1 MADETRIPEG
11 EKEQRVK
18 EELDGW
24 KMADEKF
31 ITKRYRFQEFLT
43 GIQFVNR
50 VAEYSEDIQHHPFIS
65 IDYKMVTLK
74 LTSWE
79 AGGLTELDL
88 SCAKKYDELYKSIT
102 E

>member
-1 MADETRIPEG
+1 MADETRIPE
-11 EKEQRVK
+11 EKKEQRVS

-31 ITKRYRFQEFLT
+31 ITKRYRFKEFLT
-43 GIQFVNR
+43 GIQFVNKI
-50 VAEYSEDIQHHPFIS
+50 AEYSEDIQHHPFIS

-88 SCAKKYDELYKSIT
+88 SCAQRYDELYKSIT